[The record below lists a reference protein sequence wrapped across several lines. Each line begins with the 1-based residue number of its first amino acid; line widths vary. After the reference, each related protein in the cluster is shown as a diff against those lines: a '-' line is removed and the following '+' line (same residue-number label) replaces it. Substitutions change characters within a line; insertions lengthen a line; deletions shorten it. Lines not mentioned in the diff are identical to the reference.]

1 MIRMLSAKWSGL
13 LRFKPGDFDGLLTAF
28 RGAGFAARVSRFELK
43 YRNGLPPG
51 SRRFKSVQ
59 GELLNSFEKKE
70 KMLGCSP
77 FQSMIVLISCPK
89 FENE

>member
-51 SRRFKSVQ
+51 VSALQISPRGVIKLIR
-59 GELLNSFEKKE
+59 EKRKNARMFAIP
-70 KMLGCSP
+70 KYDCSY
-77 FQSMIVLISCPK
+77 FLSKV
-89 FENE
+89 